1 MTTQICYVIINP
13 AWPEWVKIGFTSKSE
28 MKTRLST
35 YQTGSPFRD
44 YEVYHQVYFEDAR
57 TAEKE
62 VQKRLKQMN
71 ATRSTGTEWYKMS
84 AKLAANMI
92 DSVLDDL
99 QNDLL

>member
-1 MTTQICYVIINP
+1 MAQICYVITNP
-13 AWPEWVKIGFTSKSE
+13 AWPEYVKIGFTSKSE

-44 YEVYHQVYFEDAR
+44 YEVYHEVQFDDAK

-62 VQKRLKQMN
+62 VHKRLKQMN
-71 ATRSTGTEWYKMS
+71 ATRSANTEWFKMP
-84 AKLAANMI
+84 KKIAANMI

-99 QNDLL
+99 ENGLL